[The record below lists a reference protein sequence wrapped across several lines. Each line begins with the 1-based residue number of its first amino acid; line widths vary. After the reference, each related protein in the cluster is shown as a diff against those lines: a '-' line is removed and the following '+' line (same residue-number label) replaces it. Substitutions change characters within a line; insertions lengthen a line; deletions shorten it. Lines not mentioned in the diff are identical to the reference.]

1 MEVRYGPGVV
11 RDAIYTFIAR
21 RDATSVHEIWKGVE
35 AQLGAPVAR
44 SSVQSYL
51 QLNTPE
57 LFERVER
64 GVYRLAQDPAV
75 SFAPTLF
82 RSFREEVI
90 DRAHV
95 VLANCADWLADRTPD
110 SIEAVVT
117 DPPYGLVEYAPR
129 EQRKLRAGRGGVWR
143 IPPSFDG
150 HTRAPLPRF
159 TTLTTD
165 DLRGIRRYF
174 EDWGRAIRRVLVP
187 GGHVFL
193 ASNPLVSYLV
203 SDALAA
209 AGLERRGEV
218 IRLVMTMRGGDRP
231 KNAHDEFDGVSVMPR
246 SQWEPWLLYRKPLD
260 GRVQDNLRRW
270 KTGGLRRISEDRPF
284 GDVIASH
291 PTRSNERAL
300 APHPSLKPQAFL
312 RQIVRASLP
321 LGEGVVLDP
330 FAGSGSTLAAANAVG
345 YDSIGLEVDPT
356 YFQMAVEAIPKL
368 QAVTVP
374 ALSR

>member
-1 MEVRYGPGVV
+1 MESRYGPGVI
-11 RDAIYTFIAR
+11 RDAIHSYLAR
-21 RDATSVHEIWKGVE
+21 RDATSVRDICKGVE
-35 AQLGAPVAR
+35 AQLGMSVAR

-51 QLNTPE
+51 VLNTPDV
-57 LFERVER
+57 FERVGR
-64 GVYRLAQDPAV
+64 GTYRLNGEPAV
-75 SFAPTLF
+75 AFTPTLF
-82 RSFREEVI
+82 RSLREEAVGQ
-90 DRAHV
+90 ATL
-95 VLANCADWLADRTPD
+95 VLADCANWLADRAPD
-110 SIEAVVT
+110 SVHAVVT

-129 EQRKLRAGRGGVWR
+129 EQRKLRAGTGGVWR

-159 TTLTTD
+159 TTLTPA
-165 DLRGIRRYF
+165 DLHGIRQYF

-231 KNAHDEFDGVSVMPR
+231 KNAHDEFDGVSAMPR

-270 KTGGLRRISEDRPF
+270 KTGGLRRISDERPF

-374 ALSR
+374 DLSR